1 MIRNWLDPVKIIV
14 QELMVM
20 GLSTITTVKVM
31 KRRKTKVK
39 QKFNSKDV
47 GVTGIIMFI
56 LTTFKD
62 QIGRVIDAIAILIG
76 G

>member
-1 MIRNWLDPVKIIV
+1 MKSKKSVAKPKI
-14 QELMVM
+14 
-20 GLSTITTVKVM
+20 
-31 KRRKTKVK
+31 
-39 QKFNSKDV
+39 NSKDI

-62 QIGRVIDAIAILIG
+62 HIGRVIDAIAIAIG

>member
-1 MIRNWLDPVKIIV
+1 MKAKKKPVKQSI
-14 QELMVM
+14 
-20 GLSTITTVKVM
+20 
-31 KRRKTKVK
+31 
-39 QKFNSKDV
+39 NSKDV

-62 QIGRVIDAIAILIG
+62 QIGRVIDAIAKAIG

>member
-1 MIRNWLDPVKIIV
+1 MRK
-14 QELMVM
+14 
-20 GLSTITTVKVM
+20 
-31 KRRKTKVK
+31 RKTKAK
-39 QKFNSKDV
+39 QTFNSKDV

>member
-1 MIRNWLDPVKIIV
+1 MKAKKKPVKQGI
-14 QELMVM
+14 
-20 GLSTITTVKVM
+20 
-31 KRRKTKVK
+31 
-39 QKFNSKDV
+39 NSKDV

-62 QIGRVIDAIAILIG
+62 QIGRVIDAIAKAIG

>member
-1 MIRNWLDPVKIIV
+1 MKAKKKPVKQSI
-14 QELMVM
+14 
-20 GLSTITTVKVM
+20 S
-31 KRRKTKVK
+31 
-39 QKFNSKDV
+39 SKDV

-62 QIGRVIDAIAILIG
+62 QIGRVIDAIAKAIG

>member
-1 MIRNWLDPVKIIV
+1 
-14 QELMVM
+14 
-20 GLSTITTVKVM
+20 M

>member
-1 MIRNWLDPVKIIV
+1 
-14 QELMVM
+14 
-20 GLSTITTVKVM
+20 M
-31 KRRKTKVK
+31 KSKKSGSK
-39 QKFNSKDV
+39 QKINSKDI

-62 QIGRVIDAIAILIG
+62 LIGRVIDAIAIAIG

>member
-1 MIRNWLDPVKIIV
+1 
-14 QELMVM
+14 M

>member
-1 MIRNWLDPVKIIV
+1 MKAKKKPVKQRI
-14 QELMVM
+14 
-20 GLSTITTVKVM
+20 
-31 KRRKTKVK
+31 
-39 QKFNSKDV
+39 NSKDV

-62 QIGRVIDAIAILIG
+62 QIGRVIDAIAKAIG